1 MQHATWICLARI
13 NKANAASLVR
23 HQLHVAHSHAP
34 CTHAVKLRFCPD
46 CQDLLYP
53 KEDATR
59 RVLTY
64 CCRHCQHVEDVPP
77 TEWCVYRNEI
87 VHTSQDK
94 TVILSDVTADP
105 TLPRTKEVR
114 CPECGGTD
122 AVFFS
127 SSTEEGMN
135 LFFQCLACKHRWK
148 DQV

>member
-1 MQHATWICLARI
+1 M
-13 NKANAASLVR
+13 
-23 HQLHVAHSHAP
+23 
-34 CTHAVKLRFCPD
+34 
-46 CQDLLYP
+46 
-53 KEDATR
+53 
-59 RVLTY
+59 
-64 CCRHCQHVEDVPP
+64 
-77 TEWCVYRNEI
+77 YRNEI